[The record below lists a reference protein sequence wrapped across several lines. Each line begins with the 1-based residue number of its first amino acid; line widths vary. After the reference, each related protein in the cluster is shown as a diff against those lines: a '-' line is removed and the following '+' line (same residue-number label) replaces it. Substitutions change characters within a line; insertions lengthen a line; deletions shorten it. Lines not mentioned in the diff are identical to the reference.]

1 MNDNYQIVPKAEYEL
16 TKQNMANTLLERIRP
31 VWRTRTLIERVK
43 LLMPIDPSSA
53 CQRLLNAAIHDLREK
68 VLTAGI
74 DIAEQIA
81 KENKL
86 PPIERPESIEE
97 YPTAKLLDLCYKMGI
112 LTRAEW
118 RKLQRAYEI
127 RRDLEH
133 EDDEYQAGLE
143 DCVYIFTTC
152 VEIVLSRDP
161 VPLLRVTD
169 VKEVVEQPVPF
180 VPSSEL
186 LEDYQH
192 APYIRQT
199 EIGRF
204 LISAALDST
213 KPELVRQ
220 NCVELIRYLEPVTPP
235 QVKIELASNIGQ
247 RIGRNKLDL
256 VHAKVAYAFGALPYL
271 RQAQLRDFFA
281 SLLQQMEQVG
291 YHWQSHDEHS
301 KLLDSFE
308 DVGGLEFCPLDLRR
322 PLIKWLVLAYI
333 GEPSYGRYSG
343 TRLVFYSNSAAP
355 VITRLLTDAPKQVFD
370 LIRELTN
377 DKDIKVAID
386 NKHVARR
393 FELLIDMESESKTDE
408 PTV

>member
-1 MNDNYQIVPKAEYEL
+1 MSDNYQLVPREQYEL
-16 TKQNMANTLLERIRP
+16 TKQNMTTLLLEQIRP
-31 VWRTRTLIERVK
+31 VWQTRTLIDRVK
-43 LLMPIDPSSA
+43 LLLPIDPSSA

-86 PPIERPESIEE
+86 PPIDRPESIEE
-97 YPTAKLLDLCYKMGI
+97 YSTARLLDLCYKMGI

-118 RKLQRAYEI
+118 RKLQRAYDI

-161 VPLLRVTD
+161 VLLLRVID
-169 VKEVVEQPVPF
+169 VKEVVEKPAPF

-192 APYIRQT
+192 APQVRQE

-204 LISAALDST
+204 LISSALDST
-213 KPELVRQ
+213 KPDLVRQ
-220 NCVELIRYLEPVTPP
+220 NCVELMRYLEPVTPP
-235 QVKIELASNIGQ
+235 QVKIELASDLGR
-247 RIGRNKLDL
+247 RIGRNKLDV
-256 VHAKVAYAFGALPYL
+256 VHAKVACACGALPYL
-271 RQAQLRDFFA
+271 RRARLRDFFN
-281 SLLQQMEQVG
+281 SLLQRMEQVG
-291 YHWQSHDEHS
+291 YHWQSHDQHS
-301 KLLDSFE
+301 ELLETLE
-308 DVGGLEFCPLDLRR
+308 DVGGLEFCPLDLRS

-333 GEPSYGRYSG
+333 GEPGYGRYSNI
-343 TRLVFYSNSAAP
+343 RLVFYSNSAVP
-355 VITRLLTDAPKQVFD
+355 IITRLFENAAKQAFD
-370 LIRELTN
+370 LLRELAN
-377 DKDIKVAID
+377 DGDIKAAMV

-393 FELLIDMESESKTDE
+393 FELLLDMEGEAAE
-408 PTV
+408 EVE